1 MSWTDE
7 RVELLKRL
15 WNQGLSASQIAGAIG
30 DGVSR
35 NAVIGKVHRLG
46 LSGRPKDAPAVAPR
60 PPRKEAPAQA
70 LLVRGG
76 FTLAQPPMPAAA
88 PAPKPAADVVIPMSD
103 RVTLLELRESMCRWP
118 FGDPCGPTSASAAA
132 ARVRA
137 APIAPTMPTSRI
149 SRRSTAGGSASASGK
164 PCGPEAG
171 RPPGSRFLGR
181 LPCRA
186 RRPGQLRS
194 DARAR

>member
-118 FGDPCGPTSASAAA
+118 FGDPSRPDFRFCGCRKGEGSPYCAHHADVAYQPSLDRRRERERERKA
-132 ARVRA
+132 VRA
-137 APIAPTMPTSRI
+137 
-149 SRRSTAGGSASASGK
+149 
-164 PCGPEAG
+164 
-171 RPPGSRFLGR
+171 
-181 LPCRA
+181 
-186 RRPGQLRS
+186 
-194 DARAR
+194 